1 MLRIKK
7 LDIFV
12 LKSFLLLFAGTFF
25 ICLFIFM
32 MQFLWRYVDELVG
45 KGLEIK
51 VLAQFFFLS
60 ALTLIPL
67 SLPLAIL
74 LAALMTF
81 GNFGERYELLSMKA
95 AGIPLL
101 RIMQPVILFCV
112 LLGLTSFFFQNVVG
126 PKAQKELWTL
136 IVSMKQ
142 KSPEVDIPE
151 GVFYS
156 DIDGYNIYVK
166 QKDRETGILKDVLI
180 YNFSDGFEN
189 AHIIWAA
196 EGKLELTAD
205 KQHLY
210 LHLYNGEQFENLK
223 SQAGLSRNVPYR
235 RETFREKHTLIQ
247 FDTQFNMVDGN
258 FLNRRSDIKNMN
270 EITHAI
276 DSLTAY
282 ADSLGRSMHSDI
294 MQSTYKA
301 PILSK
306 SDSVKIQEEKLSV
319 INIDSVFNTLTSAE
333 KLKTLSTCE
342 NRLSSLSSDWS
353 MKSYLTKE
361 TDANIRGHR
370 SDWHKKIT
378 LSLAC
383 IIFFFI
389 GAPLGAIIQ
398 KGGLGMPVVL
408 SVLIFILYY
417 IIDSGATRVA
427 KSGEMNIIL
436 GTWMST
442 LVLAPLGGFLTYKSN
457 KDSVVF
463 NTDVYIAFFRKLL
476 GIRQS
481 RHIFKKEVII
491 HTPDYADVV
500 NRLEAISRQCQ
511 DYANKHKLLGPPNYF
526 QIFTNNE
533 HDDAIREI
541 SLQMENLIE
550 ELSNSKDNILLNML
564 NKYPYLSVKAHKSL
578 FDNRWLNLIFG
589 IIVPAGLLVWLNI
602 WRYRVRLDKDLKVI
616 LKTNEEL
623 ENHIRTNLL

>member
-353 MKSYLTKE
+353 MKSYLTE

-389 GAPLGAIIQ
+389 GAPLGAIIR

-463 NTDVYIAFFRKLL
+463 NIDVYIAFFRKLL

-500 NRLEAISRQCQ
+500 NRLEAISGQCQ